1 MIQRRRPKV
10 SDVRRSYI
18 ISVSMQPGCYRHI
31 RISANM
37 TLEDLH
43 EIIISETKF
52 WDVHHMHA
60 FFMDNNVWGSR
71 DSFYGYDEN
80 GGNHPGDRFDRDVR
94 LSQLALFK
102 GKQFVYVFDFGE
114 EWTFKC
120 RVLQVL
126 DEDTEK
132 PVVIQSKG
140 KPPEQYPDD
149 VEDEDEADE
158 EEVDEDEDE
167 I

>member
-10 SDVRRSYI
+10 PDVQRSYI
-18 ISVSMQPGCYRHI
+18 ISVSIQPGCYRHI

-37 TLEDLH
+37 TLENLH
-43 EIIISETKF
+43 EIIISETEF
-52 WDVHHMHA
+52 RDVQHLHA
-60 FFMDNNVWGSR
+60 FFMDNKVWGSH
-71 DSFYGYDEN
+71 DSFYGYDAN
-80 GGNHPGDRFDRDVR
+80 GGNQPGDRIDRDVR

-132 PVVIQSKG
+132 PVVIRSKG
-140 KPPEQYPDD
+140 EPPGQYA
-149 VEDEDEADE
+149 DEDLNEDD
-158 EEVDEDEDE
+158 DEDDDE
-167 I
+167 N